1 METPFLKSCPP
12 SLGAGTVTAQ
22 VPGTSAGS
30 PTHSHHIPVGPVPM
44 GASRPY
50 AGTLCDPSPS
60 LGSPDA
66 GVPQAEPLD
75 SRADLRVR
83 PGCRQPPP
91 SALYHTA
98 GPSPSAFPQRQTWV
112 FKSKEQMVK
121 ASSAVPEGSL
131 VYVQEGSNAFLRTP
145 TGWSRLLVLCGI
157 PHRAGRAGCR
167 AGFGTRAADPQEG
180 EDSP

>member
-1 METPFLKSCPP
+1 METPFLQPCLP
-12 SLGAGTVTAQ
+12 SLGTGTVTAR
-22 VPGTSAGS
+22 VPGIPAGS
-30 PTHSHHIPVGPVPM
+30 PTHSYHIPVGPVPT
-44 GASRPY
+44 GPSRPY
-50 AGTLCDPSPS
+50 AGTPCDTPPS

-66 GVPQAEPLD
+66 GVPQTEPSD

-83 PGCRQPPP
+83 PDCGQMTPAAP
-91 SALYHTA
+91 YHTA

-131 VYVQEGSNAFLRTP
+131 VYVREGSNAFLRTP
-145 TGWSRLLVLCGI
+145 TGWSRLLVVCGV
-157 PHRAGRAGCR
+157 PHRAGGAGSR
-167 AGFGTRAADPQEG
+167 TGFGTRAADPQEG